1 MKPISLLSTFLFTST
16 ALAIGQKSTI
26 NFNGTGLCLAEPGS
40 SVQIYAE
47 QHDWPA
53 VLRVADDLAADF
65 GRVTGTNGSVTLL
78 KDGRVPSLNASMIY
92 NITGKPGFAAHGTG
106 SKGGVV
112 IAGTIGNSTIID
124 NLIKAGTLDVS
135 QVEGTWEAYVSSV
148 VQNPMPGV
156 SEALV
161 VAGKSTLPEQA
172 VL

>member
-1 MKPISLLSTFLFTST
+1 
-16 ALAIGQKSTI
+16 
-26 NFNGTGLCLAEPGS
+26 
-40 SVQIYAE
+40 
-47 QHDWPA
+47 
-53 VLRVADDLAADF
+53 
-65 GRVTGTNGSVTLL
+65 
-78 KDGRVPSLNASMIY
+78 MIY